1 MNKSVCHPERSE
13 GSRLYTGFFALL
25 RMTTLLV
32 FLPSQLFAYEA
43 FGPIN
48 LRTQHPVMLQTSDL
62 TPRAAQVLPAH
73 TLQVSQSAAY
83 SNLFEV
89 ENNANTR
96 IDFDME
102 LLRSNL
108 SILWGAGEGF
118 QLGLEIP
125 FERFDGG
132 FLDGMIADYHDAFS
146 FPTGGRELLPENRF
160 RYQFTRNGTNLI
172 NIPQQDFSPSDPV
185 FSLQQQV
192 FGGAEQKSAVS
203 WFADFRFPMSDKAD
217 GVTTGDPGVVLGLAA
232 QKSHKRFHGYVNTA
246 LVFTG
251 INQAMQPFVHDE
263 RFTYALAGEVSLLPT
278 LSVLAQLSGGTPFG
292 KNTGLEFWDEPP
304 LDLVLG
310 FKGKEPKLI
319 AHQHDL
325 LWQFGFS
332 EDLTATGPSVDFT
345 VFASLGI
352 EIH

>member
-1 MNKSVCHPERSE
+1 MRK
-13 GSRLYTGFFALL
+13 LFFALFFF
-25 RMTTLLV
+25 V
-32 FLPSQLFAYEA
+32 SPFAQAYEA

-48 LRTQHPVMLQTSDL
+48 LRTQHPVMLQASDL

-73 TLQVSQSAAY
+73 TLQLSQAAAY

-89 ENNANTR
+89 SNNASTR

-108 SILWGAGEGF
+108 NVLWGAGKGF

-132 FLDGMIADYHDAFS
+132 FLDDFIADYHNAFG
-146 FPTGGRELLPENRF
+146 FPSGGRELLPENRF
-160 RYQFTRNGTNLI
+160 RYRFTRNGSNLM
-172 NIPQQDFSPSDPV
+172 NVQKQSFTPSDPV
-185 FSLQQQV
+185 FSLQQQMNEE
-192 FGGAEQKSAVS
+192 GRLMPIIS
-203 WFADFRFPMSDKAD
+203 WFADFRFPMSSQSE
-217 GVTTGDPGVVLGLAA
+217 GVSTGEPGFVLGLAA
-232 QKSHKRFHGYVNTA
+232 QKTHKRFHGYLNTA
-246 LVFTG
+246 VVFTG
-251 INQAMQPFVHDE
+251 INQAMQAVVHDE
-263 RFTYALAGEVSLLPT
+263 RFTFALAGEFSLLPT
-278 LSVLAQLSGGTPFG
+278 WSVLAQLSGGTPFG
-292 KNTGLEFWDEPP
+292 KNTGLGFWDEPP

-345 VFASLGI
+345 VFASIGI
-352 EIH
+352 QFSLPH

>member
-1 MNKSVCHPERSE
+1 MRK
-13 GSRLYTGFFALL
+13 LFFALFF
-25 RMTTLLV
+25 
-32 FLPSQLFAYEA
+32 FLSSLAQAYEA

-48 LRTQHPVMLQTSDL
+48 LRTQNPVMLQASDL

-102 LLRSNL
+102 LLRTNL
-108 SILWGAGEGF
+108 NVLWGAGKGF

-132 FLDGMIADYHDAFS
+132 FLDGMIADYHNAFG
-146 FPTGGRELLPENRF
+146 FPTGGRELLSENRF
-160 RYQFTRNGTNLI
+160 RYQFTRNGSNLM
-172 NIPQQDFSPSDPV
+172 NIPSQGFTPSDPV

-192 FGGAEQKSAVS
+192 FGKAEQGAVVS
-203 WFADFRFPMSDKAD
+203 WFADFRFPLSSQSD

-232 QKSHKRFHGYVNTA
+232 QKSHKRLHGFVNTA

-251 INQAMQPFVHDE
+251 INQAMQPYVHDE
-263 RFTYALAGEVSLLPT
+263 RFTFALAGEVSLLPT
-278 LSVLAQLSGGTPFG
+278 WSVLAQLSGGTPFG

-352 EIH
+352 QFQLPH